1 MANQGG
7 FKKKTFGWVIKDLQ
21 THRCCSV
28 PILIGDSYWRL
39 VALPNENGY
48 FSLFLE
54 VNMELIPCGWRR
66 YVEFR
71 MTIVNHISPIHS
83 VDKKGWRWFDENTK
97 NWGFKDMIPAVI
109 LNNVNVGFLL
119 NGEITIIAE
128 VEVHEFIDTLNASQV
143 EELSDDSSEDLQN
156 KDNVTIEVNGFQVL
170 DSQVDQVNAI
180 FEKHPDLISNFS
192 LKNQHIRN
200 AYMHALLDLTKTL
213 SKSTKELTVE
223 DMNEADNTITDLI
236 KAGLNLDWLR
246 QKFDQALEKQIAYD
260 TRIGELEKQVKKR
273 KLAVTELEADLE
285 KEKAA
290 ASASLMLFD

>member
-1 MANQGG
+1 
-7 FKKKTFGWVIKDLQ
+7 
-21 THRCCSV
+21 
-28 PILIGDSYWRL
+28 
-39 VALPNENGY
+39 
-48 FSLFLE
+48 
-54 VNMELIPCGWRR
+54 
-66 YVEFR
+66 
-71 MTIVNHISPIHS
+71 
-83 VDKKGWRWFDENTK
+83 
-97 NWGFKDMIPAVI
+97 MIPAVI